1 MYESFVLVFREILQA
16 LNIDLK
22 LSNLIVFLTN
32 VKICEFVLSKKLDF
46 TLYM

>member
-1 MYESFVLVFREILQA
+1 MYELFVLVFRGIMQA
-16 LNIDLK
+16 LNVDLK

-32 VKICEFVLSKKLDF
+32 VKICEFVISKKLDF